1 MTAERIVAGAVTV
14 GPPPTP
20 QTPEAPAA
28 EQRHGPLQGIRI
40 LDLSTVVMGPYA
52 TQILGDL
59 GADVIKV
66 EPPEGDTTRQAGHAR
81 HPGMGAVFL
90 TLARNKRSVALDLKH
105 PLGRQALHKLVAKCD
120 ILVHNL
126 RPDAAARLG
135 LGYDTLAAAQPQI
148 IVCAARGFSSAGPY
162 RDLPAYDDMIQGL
175 SGMAALMGQVQG
187 EPAYVPM
194 IYADK
199 TVGLFVANA
208 IQAALI
214 HRLRTGQG
222 QAVEVPMFEVMTAFT
237 LVEHLYNHTF
247 DPPISAQPGYVR
259 VLSRWR
265 RPFKTADGHVCTLPY
280 TNRHFE
286 RFFCVIGQPD
296 LIRDTR
302 FANMATRLQHVD
314 ALYGLIAEVMTQRN
328 TAEWLHLLKSADI
341 PCAPILGLSQ
351 VLEDPHL
358 QAIGFFEFEEH
369 PTEGRLRHY
378 PLPMTFSGSPLSRR
392 KPAPRLGEHGCEV
405 LQELGFEGTTIQ
417 ALRQAGVLHEPGA

>member
-1 MTAERIVAGAVTV
+1 MALPEAS
-14 GPPPTP
+14 PPAAPV
-20 QTPEAPAA
+20 APAA
-28 EQRHGPLQGIRI
+28 GDGAAVTPRHGPLHGIRI
-40 LDLSTVVMGPYA
+40 VDLSTVVMGPYA

-59 GADVIKV
+59 GADIVKV

-105 PLGRQALHKLVAKCD
+105 PLGRQALGRLVAASD
-120 ILVHNL
+120 VLVHNL
-126 RPDAAARLG
+126 RPDAATRLG
-135 LGYDTLAAAQPQI
+135 LDHATLREANPQI
-148 IVCAARGFSSAGPY
+148 VVCAARGFSARGPY

-175 SGMAALMGQVQG
+175 SGTAALMGQVLG

-214 HRLRTGQG
+214 HRLRSGRG

-237 LVEHLYNHTF
+237 LVEHLYDHTF
-247 DPPISAQPGYVR
+247 EPPRSAQPGYVR

-265 RPFKTADGHVCTLPY
+265 RPFRTADGHVCTLPY

-286 RFFCVIGQPD
+286 RFFAAIGRPELMQDP
-296 LIRDTR
+296 R
-302 FANMATRLQHVD
+302 FADMAARLRHVD
-314 ALYGLIAEVMTQRN
+314 ALYGLIAEVMATRG
-328 TAEWLHLLKSADI
+328 TAQWLALLREADI
-341 PCAPILGLSQ
+341 PCAPILGLDQ
-351 VLEDPHL
+351 VLQDPHL
-358 QAIGFFEFEEH
+358 QAVGFFDFEQH

-378 PLPMTFSGSPLSRR
+378 PLPLAFSDSPLARR
-392 KPAPRLGEHGCEV
+392 SPAPRLGEHGREV
-405 LQELGFEGTTIQ
+405 LQELGFDAGAVDE
-417 ALRQAGVLHEPGA
+417 LVRAGVLRLPAA